1 MSPRLAAA
9 LEKIRTLAEQF
20 NHQNPPLKKLWSRA
34 FSEDPDHA
42 SSAIHR
48 IAREYDVALA
58 AIAWTYFWVRQG
70 DLLQARH
77 ELEKVEESGN
87 VETLWGGLALML
99 FGELLI
105 ETGEPKEGAK
115 RLERAESILG
125 EPR

>member
-1 MSPRLAAA
+1 V
-9 LEKIRTLAEQF
+9 EQF
-20 NHQNPPLKKLWSRA
+20 NHQNLPLKNLLSRA
-34 FSEDPDHA
+34 FSDDPDPS

-58 AIAWTYFWVRQG
+58 AIAWSHFWVRQG
-70 DLLQARH
+70 DLLQARR

-99 FGELLI
+99 FGEVLI
-105 ETGEPKEGAK
+105 ETGEPDDGAK
-115 RLERAESILG
+115 RLARAESILG